1 MIVTRSDIE
10 SFKRFVPKL
19 ALAGA
24 AVLIL
29 SAFAPSS
36 DAAVFTAREG
46 DAPLEFTLPAHETTM
61 VAIPA
66 DPIAS
71 AVYDR
76 HLIDVQTDAASGMLY
91 VLPKME
97 GSAMVYV
104 TCRSGETAPLHCT
117 FTADAEPRTIILEK
131 ERAQGRTGECSR
143 SRARCAPSRRGLPRR
158 DEAGAL

>member
-61 VAIPA
+61 VAIPSPDRRSDGCRERHA
-66 DPIAS
+66 LRPPEDGGLGHGL
-71 AVYDR
+71 R
-76 HLIDVQTDAASGMLY
+76 HLQVGRDCAPASHLHRGC
-91 VLPKME
+91 
-97 GSAMVYV
+97 G
-104 TCRSGETAPLHCT
+104 APHHH
-117 FTADAEPRTIILEK
+117 PRK
-131 ERAQGRTGECSR
+131 ERAQGRTGECAR
-143 SRARCAPSRRGLPRR
+143 SRARCAPSRRRLPRR
-158 DEAGAL
+158 DETPRDARPQGRRDR